1 MEQVF
6 KINRRKVKVSPLKK
20 NEFLIKRTGLTKEQF
35 ERLKSSGKIYVMNSE
50 LHETCIYEITHVR
63 RKHNSQIVQVIVKS
77 RDVEPI
83 KMKSYHL
90 LKNSSA
96 IQSN

>member
-1 MEQVF
+1 MERVF
-6 KINRRKVKVSPLKK
+6 KINRRKVKSSHLKK
-20 NEFLIKRTGLTKEQF
+20 NEFLIKRTRLTKEQF
-35 ERLKSSGKIYVMNSE
+35 EQLKNSEKIHVMNSE
-50 LHETCIYEITHVR
+50 LNETCIYEITHVR
-63 RKHNSQIVQVIVKS
+63 RKHNSQIVQVMVKS

-90 LKNSSA
+90 LKNISA